1 MTVHPDWFNNVY
13 DHDWDI
19 TAKKVLD
26 KMPGVDAMYA
36 FQLTGYAASSTEYIF
51 PDWNWYQEHGS
62 YPSQTFDLAGGGQVI
77 ESGIWNQKNS
87 LNISVPHAGKY
98 ILRIGKQ
105 NHSITV
111 K

>member
-1 MTVHPDWFNNVY
+1 MNRILTVAIVAGFTTMSTAAI
-13 DHDWDI
+13 DI
-19 TAKKVLD
+19 T
-26 KMPGVDAMYA
+26 VDAQKGIKKISPYIYGRNIDKVSDTKA
-36 FQLTGYAASSTEYIF
+36 ESDSTEEAFIAQML
-51 PDWNWYQEHGS
+51 D
-62 YPSQTFDLAGGGQVI
+62 AGF
-77 ESGIWNQKNS
+77 WNQKNS

>member
-1 MTVHPDWFNNVY
+1 VFIAQM
-13 DHDWDI
+13 
-19 TAKKVLD
+19 LD
-26 KMPGVDAMYA
+26 A
-36 FQLTGYAASSTEYIF
+36 
-51 PDWNWYQEHGS
+51 
-62 YPSQTFDLAGGGQVI
+62 
-77 ESGIWNQKNS
+77 GIWNQKNS